1 MNIALVPARSGSK
14 SIKNKNIKL
23 FLKKPLIYWT
33 LLSLEKSKIINKVYL
48 ATDSKKI
55 ANIAISFKFK
65 KLKIYIRSKSSAKDS
80 AQTEEVLLEFIKKNK
95 INKKDYLFLVQPTSP
110 YIKSQDYNNAF
121 KKLIKINKKSLLSV
135 VKTKHFFWNEKGKPL
150 NYNFK
155 KRPRRQ
161 DFKGMYVENGAFYL
175 NSVKNILISK
185 NRLTNPI
192 GFYEMSNKSLLE
204 LDEKNDWE
212 LAEFIKKTYF

>member
-1 MNIALVPARSGSK
+1 MNIALVPARGGSK

-33 LLSLEKSKIINKVYL
+33 LLSLEKSNIIDEVYL
-48 ATDSKKI
+48 ATDSEKIKKI
-55 ANIAISFKFK
+55 ANSFKFK
-65 KLKIYIRSKSSAKDS
+65 KLQIYNRSKSSSSDS
-80 AQTEEVLLEFIKKNK
+80 AQTEKVLLEFIKKKK

-110 YIKSQDYNNAF
+110 YIKSQDYNKAF
-121 KKLIKINKKSLLSV
+121 KKLIKTDKKSILSV
-135 VKTKHFFWNEKGKPL
+135 IKTKNFFWNKKGNPV

-161 DFKGMYVENGAFYL
+161 DYDGIYVENGAFYL
-175 NSVKNILISK
+175 NSVKNILNSK
-185 NRLTNPI
+185 NRLTNPV
-192 GFYEMSNKSLLE
+192 GFYEMSSKSLLE

-212 LAEFIKKTYF
+212 LAEFIKKNYF